1 MFLRDLR
8 EGLSV
13 LAWGFCDKG
22 HKLGVLKGTHIHR
35 CTVTQALSPMW
46 LSVGEVKVGRANLEL
61 ASPLEAPEATQLSD
75 ASWTS
80 MRNRVRFQEPKETKV
95 KPLEEKGGFLASY
108 QNCQASGQ

>member
-8 EGLSV
+8 EGSSV

-22 HKLGVLKGTHIHR
+22 HKLGVSKGTHIHR

-75 ASWTS
+75 ACWTS
-80 MRNRVRFQEPKETKV
+80 MRNRVPWVPGTQGNQGETT
-95 KPLEEKGGFLASY
+95 GGERRIP
-108 QNCQASGQ
+108 G